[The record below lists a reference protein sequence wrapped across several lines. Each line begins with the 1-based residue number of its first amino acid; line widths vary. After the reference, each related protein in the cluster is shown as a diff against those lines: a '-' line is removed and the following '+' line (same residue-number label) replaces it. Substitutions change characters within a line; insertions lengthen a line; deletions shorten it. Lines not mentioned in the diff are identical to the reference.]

1 MKIILS
7 IVTFIMLGLTPS
19 YAQKYLQPSNKYMKE
34 TVKGVSF
41 TYKDGYIVIKNN
53 SKYNLEVLNIYAD
66 YSENDDI
73 NGMAFFEDIKK
84 GTTQKLKMN
93 FSTFKND
100 KEIDYK
106 KIKPELLILSYFK
119 AVRSK

>member
-1 MKIILS
+1 
-7 IVTFIMLGLTPS
+7 MLGLTPS

>member
-7 IVTFIMLGLTPS
+7 IVVFIMLGLTS
-19 YAQKYLQPSNKYMKE
+19 GNAQKILQPSNKYMKE

-53 SKYNLEVLNIYAD
+53 SKYDLEVLNIYAD
-66 YSENDDI
+66 YSENSDI
-73 NGMAFFEDIKK
+73 NGMAFFEDIEK
-84 GTTQKLKMN
+84 GTTQKKKMN
-93 FSTFKND
+93 FSTFKDD

-106 KIKPELLILSYFK
+106 KIKPELLIFSYFK